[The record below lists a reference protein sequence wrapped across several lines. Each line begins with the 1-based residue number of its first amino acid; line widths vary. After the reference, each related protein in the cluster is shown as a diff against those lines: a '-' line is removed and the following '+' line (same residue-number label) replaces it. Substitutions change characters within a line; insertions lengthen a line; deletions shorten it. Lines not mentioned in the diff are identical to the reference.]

1 MKKIEKIILPYGA
14 GCKIAKV
21 FGVTIGTVSNALA
34 GRRRSE
40 LSDRIRHVA
49 LTQYGGRVLPDD
61 DWPT

>member
-21 FGVTIGTVSNALA
+21 FGVTVGTVSNALA

-49 LTQYGGRVLPDD
+49 LTQFGGQLIELS
-61 DWPT
+61 T